1 MASGW
6 TPQTRPDYAGGS
18 LVNLMSSL
26 IEARGGTP
34 DCAAL
39 RALPPGEI
47 ASVTNLVLLVV
58 DGLGADWLARHAPQG
73 LLGRH
78 QRAAI
83 TSVFP
88 PTTAA
93 AIPTFLTGAAPA
105 RHGLTGWFTYLRELG
120 CVMTVLPGRP
130 RYGGVGYRGAGVD
143 TERLFALPTV
153 FERIRA
159 RGLAVA
165 PAHIAY
171 SDFNRAMSRGAE
183 VRPFETLQQ
192 AFRQTLRLVRRARTH
207 QYLYVYWPDLDR
219 IGHEQGIESAA
230 AIAHL
235 HEIER
240 AIGDF
245 ILGAAGT
252 DTLLVVTADH
262 GQRDTRPGDRIDL
275 SDHPDIADCL
285 SLPLCGEPRTAYCYL
300 RPSRA
305 AEFPALCRERL
316 GDAAEVVP
324 SQELIEAGL
333 FGPGPVHPRLHERV
347 GDCTLVMRDGY
358 VIGDRLAS
366 EKPHTQIGVHGGLST
381 AELRVPLCVLKS

>member
-1 MASGW
+1 MG
-6 TPQTRPDYAGGS
+6 PDYAGGS

-26 IEARGGTP
+26 IQARGGTS
-34 DCAAL
+34 DYADL
-39 RALPPGEI
+39 RVLPPGEM
-47 ASVTNLVLLVV
+47 ADVTNLVLLVI
-58 DGLGADWLARHAPQG
+58 DGLGADWLARHAAQG
-73 LLGRH
+73 LLARH
-78 QRAAI
+78 QRATI

-105 RHGLTGWFTYLRELG
+105 RHGLTGWNTYLRELG

-130 RYGGVGYRGAGVD
+130 RYGGAGYRDAGVD
-143 TERLFALPTV
+143 TGQLFAMPTV
-153 FERIRA
+153 FERMRT

-165 PAHIAY
+165 PGHIAY

-183 VRPFETLQQ
+183 IRPFETLAQ
-192 AFRQTLRLVRRARTH
+192 AFRQALRLVRRARTR
-207 QYLYVYWPDLDR
+207 QYLYLYWPDLDR
-219 IGHEQGIESAA
+219 IGHEVGIESTA
-230 AIAHL
+230 AISHL

-240 AIGDF
+240 AIAGF
-245 ILGAAGT
+245 LSGASGT
-252 DTLLVVTADH
+252 DTLLIVTADH
-262 GQRDTRPGDRIDL
+262 GQRDTRPEDRIDL
-275 SDHPDIADCL
+275 TDHPDIADCL

-305 AEFPALCRERL
+305 ADFPALCRERL

-333 FGPGPVHPRLHERV
+333 FGPGPVHPRLHERI
-347 GDCTLVMRDGY
+347 GDATLLMREGY

-366 EKPHTQIGVHGGLST
+366 EEPRTLIGVHGGLSA
-381 AELRVPLCVLKS
+381 AELWVPLCVLRS